1 MLDHNEW
8 EFMNE
13 LVQILSGFEELTR
26 KFSGNSYV
34 TFSVVHPS
42 ICSLKDRLKSILNPA
57 EEEEYEEYIVS
68 ELNQIEEDSE
78 IMQLDN
84 ENELLLNIENIP
96 DNEHADEVIIAVPGT
111 RKKVNISNPI
121 NTNNLKIQILKILLT
136 SIDKYWNFSSELS
149 SVSSI
154 LDPRLKRLN
163 HLSSTKKNKAKWLLE
178 SEFQSLKNNQE
189 PLASTSTIPSC
200 SAHSDSETIATP
212 EEISIFNQI
221 FQFDDDADDNQVNAA
236 KLVTV

>member
-149 SVSSI
+149 SVSSSI

-163 HLSSTKKNKAKWLLE
+163 HLSSTKKK
-178 SEFQSLKNNQE
+178 QSKM
-189 PLASTSTIPSC
+189 AIRKR
-200 SAHSDSETIATP
+200 
-212 EEISIFNQI
+212 ISII
-221 FQFDDDADDNQVNAA
+221 
-236 KLVTV
+236 KE

>member
-1 MLDHNEW
+1 MEIH
-8 EFMNE
+8 
-13 LVQILSGFEELTR
+13 
-26 KFSGNSYV
+26 V

-189 PLASTSTIPSC
+189 HLASTSTIPSC
-200 SAHSDSETIATP
+200 SAHNVNVKFLLKNGTSRLQQKYLLYPILLLYCLFDPTINHP
-212 EEISIFNQI
+212 FQI
-221 FQFDDDADDNQVNAA
+221 HHYQ
-236 KLVTV
+236 LL

>member
-121 NTNNLKIQILKILLT
+121 NTNNLKIQRLKTIIT
-136 SIDKYWNFSSELS
+136 SIDKYWVFF
-149 SVSSI
+149 I
-154 LDPRLKRLN
+154 RIIFCLDQRLKRLN
-163 HLSSTKKNKAKWLLE
+163 HLSSTKKK
-178 SEFQSLKNNQE
+178 QSKM
-189 PLASTSTIPSC
+189 AIRKR
-200 SAHSDSETIATP
+200 
-212 EEISIFNQI
+212 ISII
-221 FQFDDDADDNQVNAA
+221 
-236 KLVTV
+236 KE

>member
-1 MLDHNEW
+1 M
-8 EFMNE
+8 
-13 LVQILSGFEELTR
+13 VEELTR

-57 EEEEYEEYIVS
+57 EEEYEEYIVT
-68 ELNQIEEDSE
+68 ELNHIEEDSE

-84 ENELLLNIENIP
+84 ENELLLNIEDIP
-96 DNEHADEVIIAVPGT
+96 DNEHADEVIVAVPGT

-163 HLSSTKKNKAKWLLE
+163 HLSSTKKTKQNGY
-178 SEFQSLKNNQE
+178 
-189 PLASTSTIPSC
+189 
-200 SAHSDSETIATP
+200 
-212 EEISIFNQI
+212 
-221 FQFDDDADDNQVNAA
+221 
-236 KLVTV
+236 